1 MATQSERTETTRK
14 ALIDAGRV
22 LFAERGYADVPV
34 ADIAALAQ
42 VTTGALYHQFG
53 SKEELFRAVYAELVG
68 RVGARILEERQTG
81 GDPTLLGDCEAY
93 IAACADP
100 AFNRITIDGP
110 AVVGWDQILDEAQ
123 SMIEVSLKDA
133 HARGELAD
141 APTAPLARMLA
152 AALKEAAVTIA
163 KADGSRAARK
173 AARDSSRWLIS
184 GLVVSRTGGTSRA
197 RS

>member
-1 MATQSERTETTRK
+1 MATQSERTESTRK
-14 ALIDAGRV
+14 ALIDAGCG

-34 ADIAALAQ
+34 ADIATRAQ

-68 RVGARILEERQTG
+68 RVRARVLETRQSG
-81 GDPTLLGDCEAY
+81 GEPTLLSDCEAY

-110 AVVGWDQILDEAQ
+110 AVIGWDRILDEAQ
-123 SMIEVSLKDA
+123 SMIEVSLIDA
-133 HARGELAD
+133 HARGELAA
-141 APTAPLARMLA
+141 APVALLARMLA

-163 KADGSRAARK
+163 KADGSRAARR
-173 AARDSSRWLIS
+173 AARDSSRRLIS
-184 GLVVSRTGGTSRA
+184 GLLATRA
-197 RS
+197 QD